1 MRQFNCSDT
10 IVNIDGN
17 VIYDDNVSIFHLR
30 CRLRIDL
37 LSLRNMYQDVTMYP
51 YRYFRNR
58 WICVAALMAL
68 SALLAACGGG
78 EAAPPQQGVPTVGV
92 ITVEPQL
99 VMVTS
104 ELSGR
109 LEPWRI
115 AEVRAQVSGIIQ
127 SRDFVEGTDV
137 KAGDKLFQIDPSPY
151 QAAMHQAEST
161 LAMARANLLKA
172 KAQYDRFAALG
183 KVKAVS
189 ELDEITANATFKQAE
204 AEVEAAKA
212 GVESARINL
221 DYATVKAPISGRVG
235 RSLVTEGA
243 LVGEGEATHLTTI
256 QQVEPIYASF
266 TQTVADALK
275 LRSSYANKTLDLTGD
290 NVIPVRLILEDGSS
304 YPHEGRLLFGE
315 LNVEPGT
322 GLINFRAEM
331 PNPDSMLLPGMYVR
345 VVVEQARYPD
355 GFLIPQK
362 AITRSEHGDTLLLV
376 GDDNVVSV
384 QAVTIAGSMDNNWIV
399 TEGLEA
405 GARVMVDGF
414 FKAQPGATVKPVIA
428 VVQVNDQPTPDENQ
442 PLPEEKQ
449 PVTEQKQPITAKE
462 EPVTANE
469 QPTGE

>member
-1 MRQFNCSDT
+1 
-10 IVNIDGN
+10 
-17 VIYDDNVSIFHLR
+17 
-30 CRLRIDL
+30 
-37 LSLRNMYQDVTMYP
+37 MYP
-51 YRYFRNR
+51 SRFIQNR
-58 WICVAALMAL
+58 PLRSFLLMVAV
-68 SALLAACGGG
+68 ALLAACDGG
-78 EAAPPQQGVPTVGV
+78 EVAAPQDAAPAVGV

-115 AEVRAQVSGIIQ
+115 AEVRAQVSGIVQ
-127 SRDFVEGTDV
+127 SRDFVEGRDV

-151 QAAMHQAEST
+151 LASMHQAESA
-161 LAMARANLLKA
+161 LAVARANLLKA

-189 ELDEITANATFKQAE
+189 ELDEITAQATFKQAE
-204 AEVEAAKA
+204 AEVAAAQA
-212 GVESARINL
+212 GVEAARINL
-221 DYATVKAPISGRVG
+221 EYATVRAPISGRVG

-256 QQVEPIYASF
+256 QQIEPIYASF

-290 NVIPVRLILEDGSS
+290 NVIPVRLILEDGSR

-331 PNPDSMLLPGMYVR
+331 PNPERMLLPGMYVR

-355 GFLIPQK
+355 GFLIPQQ
-362 AITRSEHGDTLLLV
+362 AITRSENGDTLLLV
-376 GDDNVVSV
+376 GPDNVVGV
-384 QAVTIAGSMDNNWIV
+384 RAVTIAGSRDNDWIV

-405 GARVMVDGF
+405 GEQVVVEGTQKIRAG
-414 FKAQPGATVKPVIA
+414 T
-428 VVQVNDQPTPDENQ
+428 VVQIAADNG
-442 PLPEEKQ
+442 
-449 PVTEQKQPITAKE
+449 AS
-462 EPVTANE
+462 
-469 QPTGE
+469 